1 MRMTCDQLVSTCF
14 GWPNGGKLRRPV
26 CEFEFNQ
33 DENFTLVITSPCKSS
48 QVAGETSAF
57 DQGFK
62 GLCTSRLLCSKHSAI
77 MD

>member
-1 MRMTCDQLVSTCF
+1 MRMTRCRPVSTCF

-33 DENFTLVITSPCKSS
+33 DENSTLVITSPCKSK
-48 QVAGETSAF
+48 
-57 DQGFK
+57 GFK

>member
-1 MRMTCDQLVSTCF
+1 MRMTCDQLVLTCV
-14 GWPNGGKLRRPV
+14 GWPNSGKLRRPV

-33 DENFTLVITSPCKSS
+33 DENSTLVITSACKSS
-48 QVAGETSAF
+48 QVAGETSTF